1 MNEALRDAR
10 ARLERVTPLKTDCG
24 RVCGAACCRSAEGE
38 ETGMLLFPGEEA
50 LFAGRPG
57 WVLRPAALGTLAVC
71 PGVCDREM
79 RPLACRLF
87 PLLPVLREDGVRIAV
102 DARARGVCPLARGGL
117 NAFSPEFRE
126 AVRAAGVRLAEDE
139 EQAAFLRLL
148 TAQQDEWTCLR
159 RQFGGGKDV

>member
-50 LFAGRPG
+50 LFAGRSG

-126 AVRAAGVRLAEDE
+126 AVRGAGVRLAEDE